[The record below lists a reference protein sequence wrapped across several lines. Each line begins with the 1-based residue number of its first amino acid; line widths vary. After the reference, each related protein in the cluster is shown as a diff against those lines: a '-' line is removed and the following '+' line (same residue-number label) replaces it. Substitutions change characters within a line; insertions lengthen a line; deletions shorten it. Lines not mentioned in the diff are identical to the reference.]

1 VVEAGR
7 ISEASTEAIGEV
19 EACADVDEAVE
30 EEAAV
35 VREDCEWI
43 HLRRNDSLRHTAR
56 GCTRQ
61 VKKLGNRFLW
71 FHPPR
76 GAVPRDATFVSQ
88 SACLDS

>member
-35 VREDCEWI
+35 VLEDCEWI

-61 VKKLGNRFLW
+61 AKKLGNRFL
-71 FHPPR
+71 
-76 GAVPRDATFVSQ
+76 
-88 SACLDS
+88 